1 MHSKLQREI
10 RRRQAALPAERPAT
24 FQGGGAAMTVH
35 IRDRMERLRG
45 EDRQVCISIFRL
57 LNNYERLQVLEMY
70 ERKANSR

>member
-1 MHSKLQREI
+1 
-10 RRRQAALPAERPAT
+10 
-24 FQGGGAAMTVH
+24 MTVH